1 MPTETG
7 RVVHRRRSTVVPK
20 RSATGVDERMD
31 GTTVEGG
38 TLVADET
45 GMRDLVATLAEQ
57 NAQLERALESRV
69 LIEQAKGMLAE
80 RWEVT
85 PTHAFALLRGA
96 ARTRTHRMR
105 VHDLARSVLESTT
118 TPPELREVSPR

>member
-1 MPTETG
+1 
-7 RVVHRRRSTVVPK
+7 
-20 RSATGVDERMD
+20 MD

-96 ARTRTHRMR
+96 ARTHRMR
-105 VHDLARSVLESTT
+105 VHDLARSVLESRT